1 MKCINIA
8 IFGILTLLVTSC
20 ERKPQESDVVSQKYI
35 HKYGY
40 AVSQDEFEAN
50 HYPGQVITML
60 KNGVT
65 ITATYENG
73 VLHGPCTHTFPNSQT
88 IESYYL
94 YNDGKLVKQL
104 LYDIAGMPV
113 REEVQL
119 SPSRYSTTLWYK
131 SGSPLCI
138 EEFANQELL
147 EGQYFTS
154 NNDLES
160 QVVKGKGIRV
170 RRDPDGVLL
179 YRDMVEE
186 GLVTQRE
193 TLYPSGT
200 PETIAYY
207 QKGQLYGEKRSF
219 TAQGEPL
226 AIQEYIQG
234 KLHGKSTFFKN
245 GVRDHEIYFLDGRKN
260 GLEIHY
266 IDGNIVSQEILW
278 ENDKRHGPAKFYN
291 LDGSI
296 ANIEYYYDGKI
307 VSEKK
312 WNEFSRLDEIVS
324 QISPAARL

>member
-1 MKCINIA
+1 MKYIN
-8 IFGILTLLVTSC
+8 LKLLSLLALFVTSC
-20 ERKPQESDVVSQKYI
+20 ERKPQETDVVSQKYI

-40 AVSQDEFEAN
+40 AVSQNEFEAN

-94 YNDGKLVKQL
+94 YNDGNLVKQL
-104 LYDIAGMPV
+104 LYDIAGMPI

-119 SPSRYSTTLWYK
+119 SPSRYTTTLWFK

-147 EGQYFTS
+147 EGQYFTT

-179 YRDMVEE
+179 YRDMIEE

-193 TLYPSGT
+193 TLHPSGT
-200 PETIAYY
+200 PESIAFY
-207 QKGQLYGEKRSF
+207 QKGKLHGEKRSF
-219 TAQGEPL
+219 TANGEPL
-226 AIQEYIQG
+226 AIQEYLHG
-234 KLHGKSTFFKN
+234 KLYGKSTFYKN
-245 GVRDHEIYFLDGRKN
+245 GVRDHEIYYLDGRKN

-266 IDGNIVSQEILW
+266 IDGATVSQEILW
-278 ENDKRHGPAKFYN
+278 ENDQRHGPAKFYN
-291 LDGSI
+291 VDGSI
-296 ANIEYYYDGKI
+296 ANVEYYYDGKI
-307 VSEKK
+307 VSENRWK
-312 WNEFSRLDEIVS
+312 EYSRLDEVVS
-324 QISPAARL
+324 QISSSARF